1 MHRFFL
7 SDFSAYKNSVSG
19 LTAVRSEDVLDVM
32 FNDFPSKFDELQ
44 RLLRERKENE
54 MKERGKGQ

>member
-1 MHRFFL
+1 ML
-7 SDFSAYKNSVSG
+7 LKLVNLYLICKSSLSG

>member
-1 MHRFFL
+1 MLLKFVNL
-7 SDFSAYKNSVSG
+7 YLICKSSLSG